1 MGPVQSRVFAA
12 LTPFGRG
19 QRIGLY
25 GGSFNPAHDGHRHVS
40 VAALRLL
47 GLDAVWW
54 LVTPANPLK
63 DGRELAPLAERAR
76 FAARV
81 AAHPRIAV
89 SCAERAF
96 GTRFTADF
104 VRILRQRA
112 PDVRFIFLM
121 GSDNLA
127 TFHRWERWQ
136 EIVQS
141 VPLAVFNRPGSLA
154 APLSAPA
161 AQAIARSRVDASDA
175 PFLAELAPPA
185 WAFLVAPRTALSST
199 ALRRKGTK
207 S

>member
-1 MGPVQSRVFAA
+1 VESRVFAA
-12 LTPFGRG
+12 LPPFGRG